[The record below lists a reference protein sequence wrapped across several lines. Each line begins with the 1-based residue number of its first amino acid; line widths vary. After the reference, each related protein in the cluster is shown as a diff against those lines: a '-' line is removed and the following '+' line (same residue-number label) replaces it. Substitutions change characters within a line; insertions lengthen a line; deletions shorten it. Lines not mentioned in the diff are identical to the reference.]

1 MEEKKADNKIYE
13 AKKEIERLDEQI
25 YNNQK
30 SLEKLDEL
38 EESFAAINVCLNK
51 CVELV
56 NKSIKGRKVNRRMDE
71 ISIENKVKFTGAVYT
86 LDDERRQLRDEI
98 NKLNDRKDEAV
109 KEMKKEISKDSNNK
123 EENKKEEE
131 KNN

>member
-56 NKSIKGRKVNRRMDE
+56 NKSIKGRKVN
-71 ISIENKVKFTGAVYT
+71 S
-86 LDDERRQLRDEI
+86 LD
-98 NKLNDRKDEAV
+98 
-109 KEMKKEISKDSNNK
+109 
-123 EENKKEEE
+123 
-131 KNN
+131 